1 MLREQVARLQRAAAE
16 NNNARRKQVEIPR
29 GTSPPPSPVQNTDPN
44 PGSASSNR
52 QKSPSLSSISSAS
65 PIVGLGRE
73 SPSARNSS
81 RPAKPS
87 PSFAMSPKTE
97 IDSNYSS
104 SNISSYSNL
113 SRLRPVNNQ
122 NPKIMSTM
130 TRRHPSHHRPPHP
143 DPGQF
148 TLAASVRRW
157 KMRNQEVPADISRQR
172 PPPPPTHHRPRLDP
186 QHDTLAQFEEAMRNL
201 EARKRARKMMQTKL
215 RAVNSGCEL
224 DRKLKEHESMVAN
237 FETRIAENLLGK
249 TVMDK
254 NSCPP
259 VESNVKEKIDDHC
272 NVDADDKNEQRN
284 YSSIETTG
292 EKLICEEEGVKN
304 SKHLF
309 CSGQILQD
317 PVAVAEL
324 KSKTTLFSKEDFSE
338 TNALKRALKNMN
350 DYDEVR
356 LRKMREKLDDSDEDV
371 KDKKKKKKVK
381 EKKHKK
387 DKDKLTKK
395 KLRKLLKTNS
405 GLKRDLEKFYNY
417 ELKKEEEKK
426 NVHNSSSDAERRT
439 ETRRQVFHHEGN
451 VQVRV
456 RLGLY
461 YL

>member
-1 MLREQVARLQRAAAE
+1 M
-16 NNNARRKQVEIPR
+16 EIPR

-44 PGSASSNR
+44 PGSSSSNR

-65 PIVGLGRE
+65 PIVGPDRE

-87 PSFAMSPKTE
+87 PTFAMSPKTV

-130 TRRHPSHHRPPHP
+130 TRRHPPPYRPPHP
-143 DPGQF
+143 DPGQY

-157 KMRNQEVPADISRQR
+157 KVRNQEVPADISRQR
-172 PPPPPTHHRPRLDP
+172 PPPPPTQHRPRLDP

-201 EARKRARKMMQTKL
+201 EARKRARKIMQTKL
-215 RAVNSGCEL
+215 MAVNSGCEL

-249 TVMDK
+249 TVTD
-254 NSCPP
+254 NSSPS
-259 VESNVKEKIDDHC
+259 VASNVKEKMDDQC
-272 NVDADDKNEQRN
+272 NVDADDKNEHRN
-284 YSSIETTG
+284 SSSIETTE

-324 KSKTTLFSKEDFSE
+324 KSKTTLFSKEEDFSE

-371 KDKKKKKKVK
+371 KDKKKKKKKVK

-461 YL
+461 YF

>member
-1 MLREQVARLQRAAAE
+1 
-16 NNNARRKQVEIPR
+16 
-29 GTSPPPSPVQNTDPN
+29 
-44 PGSASSNR
+44 
-52 QKSPSLSSISSAS
+52 
-65 PIVGLGRE
+65 
-73 SPSARNSS
+73 
-81 RPAKPS
+81 
-87 PSFAMSPKTE
+87 
-97 IDSNYSS
+97 
-104 SNISSYSNL
+104 
-113 SRLRPVNNQ
+113 
-122 NPKIMSTM
+122 
-130 TRRHPSHHRPPHP
+130 
-143 DPGQF
+143 
-148 TLAASVRRW
+148 
-157 KMRNQEVPADISRQR
+157 MRNQEVPADISRQR

-254 NSCPP
+254 NSSPP

-356 LRKMREKLDDSDEDV
+356 LRKMREKLNDSDEDV

>member
-1 MLREQVARLQRAAAE
+1 V
-16 NNNARRKQVEIPR
+16 
-29 GTSPPPSPVQNTDPN
+29 
-44 PGSASSNR
+44 
-52 QKSPSLSSISSAS
+52 
-65 PIVGLGRE
+65 
-73 SPSARNSS
+73 
-81 RPAKPS
+81 
-87 PSFAMSPKTE
+87 
-97 IDSNYSS
+97 
-104 SNISSYSNL
+104 
-113 SRLRPVNNQ
+113 
-122 NPKIMSTM
+122 
-130 TRRHPSHHRPPHP
+130 
-143 DPGQF
+143 
-148 TLAASVRRW
+148 
-157 KMRNQEVPADISRQR
+157 RNQEVPADISRQR
-172 PPPPPTHHRPRLDP
+172 PPPPPTQHRPRLDP

-254 NSCPP
+254 DSSPP
-259 VESNVKEKIDDHC
+259 VASNVKEKIDDQC
-272 NVDADDKNEQRN
+272 NVDADDKNEHRN
-284 YSSIETTG
+284 SSSIETTG

-324 KSKTTLFSKEDFSE
+324 KSKTTLFSKEEDFSE

-371 KDKKKKKKVK
+371 KDKKRKKKKDK

-426 NVHNSSSDAERRT
+426 NFHNSSSDAERRT

-451 VQVRV
+451 VQISLFVDAKAKETIRHGENSRGHRGKSHESEQTGV
-456 RLGLY
+456 TKVGSGSSNHDSYPLRPRRYSPHDQKLDSRSQHYKYKPPRESWSRSSY
-461 YL
+461 Y